1 MVVSGRYFR
10 RLMVSKSVGASQF
23 KQVAGLKPKISAWY
37 KRQTWLL
44 LHNIQLV
51 KKLLSLKV

>member
-1 MVVSGRYFR
+1 MVVSGRYRR

-23 KQVAGLKPKISAWY
+23 KQVAGLNPTISALY
-37 KRQTWLL
+37 QRETQLL

-51 KKLLSLKV
+51 KKQLSLKV